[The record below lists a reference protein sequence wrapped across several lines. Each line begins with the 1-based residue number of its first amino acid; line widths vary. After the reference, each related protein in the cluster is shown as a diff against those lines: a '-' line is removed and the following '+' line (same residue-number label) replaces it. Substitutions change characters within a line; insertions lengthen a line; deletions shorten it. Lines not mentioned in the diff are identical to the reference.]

1 MGSPANPRGLAMRL
15 DEQVTVTC
23 TDNDK
28 TMRGTV
34 VRLQGDRAEVTVGD
48 LLITL
53 RRSKPGVWVGNRAGM
68 EFVVKGR

>member
-1 MGSPANPRGLAMRL
+1 MRL

-68 EFVVKGR
+68 EFVVRAG